1 MKFIQTFL
9 PFYPYNIVSSS
20 LSISV
25 TVKCN
30 FSQQRNWK
38 LNFAIVIK
46 ITSRKNISIFIV
58 YMHVFSL
65 LSTIL
70 GINSLLKLS
79 IGKNKTLLNFYLY
92 LIDYLTPFPILIIYL
107 IFSIVN
113 YFISQL
119 LCFLKLILKISVNN
133 RDSNLFLVMFW
144 YLFLTCLPF
153 RMKIF

>member
-1 MKFIQTFL
+1 M
-9 PFYPYNIVSSS
+9 
-20 LSISV
+20 
-25 TVKCN
+25 
-30 FSQQRNWK
+30 
-38 LNFAIVIK
+38 NFAIVIK
-46 ITSRKNISIFIV
+46 ITSRKNISIFVV

-153 RMKIF
+153 RMKFFLRLYIFKCISIFYYYSL

>member
-1 MKFIQTFL
+1 M
-9 PFYPYNIVSSS
+9 
-20 LSISV
+20 
-25 TVKCN
+25 
-30 FSQQRNWK
+30 
-38 LNFAIVIK
+38 NFAIVIK

-70 GINSLLKLS
+70 GINSLLKLW

-153 RMKIF
+153 RMKIFLRLYTFKCISIFYYYFL